1 MAKRRRPITYKRY
14 CGLVPGETFFT
25 ALQTTG
31 PVAQTGEVIRVG
43 RDGPCRRGSGACAI
57 RGVPGR
63 DVSIPG
69 CTHCSSHSLVRRLA
83 HLRGSL
89 AGPAGK
95 CLSCPCDK
103 TIGFGRVWQE
113 LARTRE
119 HNAAN
124 AHANAPLS
132 NGRSGLYV
140 PPPFL
145 RPRPDIKE
153 LIEVREWRRRPIWR
167 N

>member
-14 CGLVPGETFFT
+14 RGLVPGETFFT

-43 RDGPCRRGSGACAI
+43 RDGPCRRGSGVCAI
-57 RGVPGR
+57 RGVPGL

-69 CTHCSSHSLVRRLA
+69 YTHCSSHSLVRRLA

-103 TIGFGRVWQE
+103 TIGFGRIGKNSRAQRGKCACERPTFQRPLGLVCSPSV
-113 LARTRE
+113 LK
-119 HNAAN
+119 AA
-124 AHANAPLS
+124 A
-132 NGRSGLYV
+132 
-140 PPPFL
+140 
-145 RPRPDIKE
+145 DIKE
-153 LIEVREWRRRPIWR
+153 LIEVREWRRRPICR